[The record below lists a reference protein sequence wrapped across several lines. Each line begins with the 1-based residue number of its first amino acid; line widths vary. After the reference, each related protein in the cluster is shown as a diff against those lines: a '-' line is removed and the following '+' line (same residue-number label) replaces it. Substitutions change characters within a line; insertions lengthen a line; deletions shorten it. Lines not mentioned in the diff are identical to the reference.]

1 MFETYMSVVG
11 YGEST
16 ARRVID
22 VILPGSVE
30 GEKLSTFDEV
40 KFNSGRQTTWNVL

>member
-1 MFETYMSVVG
+1 MSVVG

-16 ARRVID
+16 AWRVIV

-30 GEKLSTFDEV
+30 GEKLSQFDGV
-40 KFNSGRQTTWNVL
+40 QI